1 MSSLF
6 VTIASTLRN
15 LPLITKIG
23 GGFGAVLIITLA
35 VGLLSAHSINRIN
48 SQVATTDD
56 AARLLISLQQIAEAK
71 GDYVS
76 SGVRESADRTL
87 ELVTSIEG
95 DIGRLLGQAGD
106 PERLEAAAQA
116 TGGFRSAMTE
126 YVALIERRAKA
137 NDAMKA
143 AVGSVI
149 SSSIASGKA
158 AGERLAETSESARAI
173 RAKLIETQD
182 FSRRAAGLALTAN
195 EVQVNILQFMATKSS
210 NILKRAGKGVDKIAA
225 LNKTFLEARLNP
237 AAMQIVEAI
246 DKHSKALAEMFAQ
259 LGAGG
264 ESFASD
270 DDPAS
275 LALRVKAQK
284 AARRIVKAANKLKA
298 MQDQG
303 IRASWDFLARIE
315 AQQEKSTAEA
325 ASATVME
332 RSANVLMSAASSYL
346 LDPTPEHEKA
356 LEARFTE
363 LGQSTEEAFANA
375 WDQDSANAIKA
386 ALGQFSQAFAEMR
399 AVFAESGV
407 KVKVM
412 KANAASLVDVVTG
425 IGARQIAQVRETGA
439 GAINT
444 SLFAIVAA
452 VAMGGIMAWLLGR
465 AIGRP
470 IREMTG
476 AMTQLADGELEVDLV
491 DTGRRDEIGKMF
503 EAVTVFRDNAVE
515 NQRLSEERKVGHI
528 RREKRQATIE
538 ELIAEF
544 RTEMQDALEAVEDN
558 AAQMRSTAELLTDV
572 ARQATGQTTAATSA
586 SQNATENVQSVA
598 TAAEELDASIAE
610 ITRQVETA
618 TDVVE
623 KAAES
628 ANLTQD
634 RIGGLAEAASA
645 IGDVVRLISDI
656 AEQTNLLALNAT
668 IEAARAG
675 EAGKGF
681 AVVASEVKS
690 LANQTADATGQISSQ
705 IAAIQ
710 ESTQQA
716 VTVITEIPKTM
727 ADVKSYTSA
736 IAAAVTEQGNATSEI
751 SRNAGEASS
760 GTRATS
766 ENIDRVSSGVAETN
780 QSAEQVLSAA
790 QDVSTQA
797 SQLRRKVD
805 SFLERVAAA

>member
-48 SQVATTDD
+48 SQVAMTDN

-95 DIGRLLGQAGD
+95 DIARLLGQAGD

-143 AVGSVI
+143 AVGAVI

-246 DKHSKALAEMFAQ
+246 DKHSKAMAEMFAK

-264 ESFASD
+264 ESFASE

-363 LGQSTEEAFANA
+363 LGQSTEKAFANA

-407 KVKVM
+407 KVDVM

-425 IGARQIAQVRETGA
+425 IGARQIAQVRETGS

-645 IGDVVRLISDI
+645 IGDVVKLISDI

>member
-1 MSSLF
+1 MSRLF
-6 VTIASTLRN
+6 VTIASRLRN

-48 SQVATTDD
+48 SQVAMTDD

-87 ELVTSIEG
+87 ELVASIEG

-126 YVALIERRAKA
+126 YVTLIERRAKA

-143 AVGSVI
+143 AVGAVI

-210 NILKRAGKGVDKIAA
+210 NILKRAGKGVDEIAA
-225 LNKTFLEARLNP
+225 LNKTFLESRLNP

-246 DKHSKALAEMFAQ
+246 DKHSMAMAEMFAK

-264 ESFASD
+264 ESFASE

-275 LALRVKAQK
+275 LGLRVKAQK
-284 AARRIVKAANKLKA
+284 AARRIVKAANKVKA

-325 ASATVME
+325 ASAAVME

-356 LEARFTE
+356 LEARFDE
-363 LGQSTEEAFANA
+363 LGKSTEKAFANA

-503 EAVTVFRDNAVE
+503 KAVTVFRDNAVE

-645 IGDVVRLISDI
+645 IGDVVKLISDI

-766 ENIDRVSSGVAETN
+766 ENIDCVSAGVAETN

>member
-1 MSSLF
+1 MSRLF
-6 VTIASTLRN
+6 VKIASKLRN
-15 LPLITKIG
+15 LTLISKIG
-23 GGFGAVLIITLA
+23 GGFGAVLMITLA

-48 SQVATTDD
+48 NQVAMTDD

-76 SGVRESADRTL
+76 SGVRDSADRTL
-87 ELVTSIEG
+87 DLVASLEA
-95 DIGRLLGQAGD
+95 DIGRLLGRAGD
-106 PERLEAAAQA
+106 VERLDAAGKA
-116 TGGFRSAMTE
+116 TAGFRSAMTD
-126 YVALIERRAKA
+126 YVALIERRTEA
-137 NDAMKA
+137 NEAMKA
-143 AVGSVI
+143 AVGAVI
-149 SSSIASGKA
+149 ESSIASGKA

-173 RAKLIETQD
+173 RARLIETQD
-182 FSRRAAGLALTAN
+182 FSRLAAALALTAN
-195 EVQVNILQFMATKSS
+195 EVQVHILQFMATKSS
-210 NILKRAGKGVDKIAA
+210 NILRRADKGVEKIAK
-225 LNKTFLEARLNP
+225 LNERFKAARLNP
-237 AAMQIVEAI
+237 ASAQIVEAI
-246 DKHSKALAEMFAQ
+246 DKRRKTMAGIFTR
-259 LGAGG
+259 LGSGG
-264 ESFASD
+264 ESFASA
-270 DDPAS
+270 DDPAT

-284 AARRIVKAANKLKA
+284 AARRIVKAANKLKEA
-298 MQDQG
+298 QDQA
-303 IRASWDFLARIE
+303 IRASWGFLERIE
-315 AQQEKSTAEA
+315 SQQAKTTAEA
-325 ASATVME
+325 AAATTME

-346 LDPTPEHEKA
+346 LDPTQGHEQA
-356 LEARFTE
+356 LEKRFAE
-363 LGQSTEEAFANA
+363 LGQNTEKAFADA
-375 WDQDSANAIKA
+375 WDQDSADAIKA
-386 ALGQFSQAFAEMR
+386 ALGQFSGAFAEMR
-399 AVFAESGV
+399 SVFAEAEA

-412 KANAASLVDVVTG
+412 RANASSLVDVVTA
-425 IGARQIAQVRETGA
+425 IGERQIAQVQETGT
-439 GAINT
+439 GAINV

-452 VAMGGIMAWLLGR
+452 VVMGGIMAWLLGR
-465 AIGRP
+465 AISRP

-476 AMTQLADGELEVDLV
+476 AMTQLADGELEVDLA
-491 DTGRRDEIGKMF
+491 DTARRDEIGRMYK
-503 EAVTVFRDNAVE
+503 AVTVFRDNAVE

-544 RTEMQDALEAVEDN
+544 RTDMQDALEAVDGN
-558 AAQMRSTAELLTDV
+558 AAQMRSTAEVLADV
-572 ARQATGQTTAATSA
+572 ARKSSGQTTAATSA
-586 SQNATENVQSVA
+586 SESATENVQSVA
-598 TAAEELDASIAE
+598 TAAEQLDASIAE

-618 TDVVE
+618 TGVVE
-623 KAAES
+623 RAAES

-645 IGDVVRLISDI
+645 IGDVVKLISDI

-736 IAAAVTEQGNATSEI
+736 IAAAVAEQGNATSEI
-751 SRNAGEASS
+751 SRNAGEASA

-766 ENIDRVSSGVAETN
+766 ENIERVSSGVSETN
-780 QSAEQVLSAA
+780 QSAEQVLTAA
-790 QDVSTQA
+790 QEVSTQA
-797 SQLRRKVD
+797 EQLRQKVD